1 MFLDLTDL
9 ALRTGER
16 HERSYPVE
24 LAPILLGGVSY
35 EVLLPQGVTV
45 AVDRVAGGFLI
56 TVSTDAK
63 VYGPCARCLSEV
75 VLEVRAEQQEF
86 APTAQNRWE
95 ESDLSAFIDDMVVDV
110 AGIARE
116 AVILSLPA
124 QVVCSPECL
133 GLCPQCGK
141 DLNQG
146 PCECAPPGGDERWGA
161 LKDLRLDDDSGSA
174 GDSGAADGSET

>member
-9 ALRTGER
+9 ALRTGEH
-16 HERSYPVE
+16 HERSCPVE
-24 LAPILLGGVSY
+24 LAPLLLGGVSY

-45 AVDRVAGGFLI
+45 AVDRAAGGFLI
-56 TVSTDAK
+56 TLATDAK
-63 VYGPCARCLSEV
+63 IYGPCARCLDEV

-86 APTAQNRWE
+86 APTAQDRWD
-95 ESDLSAFIDDMVVDV
+95 ESDLSVFIDGMVVDV

-133 GLCPQCGK
+133 GLCSQCGK

-146 PCECAPPGGDERWGA
+146 PCECAPSGGDERWGA
-161 LKDLRLDDDSGSA
+161 LKDLQLDDDSGSTS
-174 GDSGAADGSET
+174 DFEAADGSET